1 MFSHN
6 WPEVTLTNLR
16 SCGTSRLSVTSGNTT
31 KAELAYHNALMSRA
45 RWHSIALITRSPC
58 IIIWQRVAVLTQ
70 HVLRLMVQFRSQCQ
84 IVSTCESTWKSRL
97 SCVRTRADKHKSC
110 NSFESVWAD
119 SSDAKASRSR
129 KRLSLDRQGLIP
141 VVFYLIHGQRC
152 KTAYLLRTG
161 QNHNH

>member
-1 MFSHN
+1 M
-6 WPEVTLTNLR
+6 LR
-16 SCGTSRLSVTSGNTT
+16 ICGTSRLSVTSGNTT

-45 RWHSIALITRSPC
+45 RWHSIALITRSPY
-58 IIIWQRVAVLTQ
+58 
-70 HVLRLMVQFRSQCQ
+70 
-84 IVSTCESTWKSRL
+84 
-97 SCVRTRADKHKSC
+97 
-110 NSFESVWAD
+110 